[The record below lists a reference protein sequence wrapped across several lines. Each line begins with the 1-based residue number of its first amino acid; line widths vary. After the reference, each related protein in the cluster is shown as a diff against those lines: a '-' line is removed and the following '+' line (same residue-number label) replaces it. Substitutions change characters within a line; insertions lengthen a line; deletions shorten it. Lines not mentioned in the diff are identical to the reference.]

1 MRSTFFVCALVILVM
16 PPTIFAA
23 DKMSVHVLSSRP
35 DMITGG
41 DALVEIAGPASILS
55 SSNLSVL
62 VKGRDLRRNFR
73 AGLTANTLVGRIEGL
88 DSGKNLLE
96 VRVGGKRQALIKLT
110 NYPLSG
116 PIFSGPHQTPFICQT
131 ELSGLGT
138 PLDADCSAKTSVSYV
153 YKSTQP
159 VSAGAG
165 NDLAGLPA
173 GFKAYDPLRPRPSDV
188 AQTTTT
194 EGRKVDFIVRRER
207 GTINRAVYEI
217 AFLDI
222 PGEALPDPWTKTPG
236 WNGRLVYTFGGGC
249 AAGYRQG
256 EIGNLALTE
265 SFTGDLALSGGY
277 AVATSSL
284 NVLHNNCNDVL
295 SAETVMMVKEYFI
308 KHFGLPVHTIG
319 YGGSGGSIQQHLIA
333 QNYPGLLDGIIPMA
347 SFPDVISLT
356 SDIVDC
362 ALLAHAFASA
372 RTPWTDEQKTA
383 VSGFATWKTC
393 AEAWNPTFSPAI
405 IMAQNCDPVI
415 TKAQVYDAATNPKGV
430 RCSIYDN
437 IVNLLGRD
445 EQTGFA
451 RRTLDNVGVQ
461 YGLMPFSSGKISAD
475 QFLELNEKI
484 GGYDA
489 DGKIVGSRT
498 RANPQAL
505 RIAYQ
510 TGRVNTGGGSL
521 ASIPIV
527 DLREYLD
534 TTGDIHDSFR
544 SFATRARLT
553 AANHSASN
561 QVIFRMPENP
571 GSGFG
576 VGVNSIRLMDAWL
589 DSISNDHSAAPAA
602 AKVARNKPADV
613 KDACWTAAGEK
624 IVEPASYSTTGR
636 CNMLY
641 PPHADP
647 RIAAGGPLFDDIL
660 KCRLKPI
667 MRDDYKQSF
676 SPVDLDRLKKLF
688 PDGVCD
694 YSRPGVEQ
702 QPISATWKR
711 Y

>member
-1 MRSTFFVCALVILVM
+1 MRSTFFLCALVILVAQRNS
-16 PPTIFAA
+16 FAA
-23 DKMSVHVLSSRP
+23 EKLSVRVVSSRP
-35 DMITGG
+35 DMTTAG
-41 DALVEIAGPASILS
+41 DALVEIAGPPSILAS
-55 SSNLSVL
+55 KSLSVL
-62 VKGRDLRRNFR
+62 VNGRDLRQNFR
-73 AGLTANTLVGRIEGL
+73 ARPTGNTLLGRIEGL
-88 DSGKNLLE
+88 NAGKNVLE
-96 VRVGGKRQALIKLT
+96 VRVGDKRQALIELT
-110 NYPLSG
+110 NYPVVG

-131 ELSGLGT
+131 EHSGLGT
-138 PLDADCSAKTSVSYV
+138 ALDADCSAKTSVSYV

-159 VSAGAG
+159 SPAGAR
-165 NDLAGLPA
+165 NAPDALPA
-173 GFKAYDPLRPRPSDV
+173 GFKAYDPSRPRPSDV

-194 EGRKVDFIVRRER
+194 DGRKVDYIVRRER

-217 AFLDI
+217 AFLHI
-222 PGEALPDPWTKTPG
+222 PGEALPNPWTKTPG

-256 EIGNLALTE
+256 EVGNLVLTDG
-265 SFTGDLALSGGY
+265 FTAGLALSGGY

-295 SAETVMMVKEYFI
+295 SAETAMMVKEYFI
-308 KHFGLPVHTIG
+308 KRFGLPVHTIG

-333 QNYPGLLDGIIPMA
+333 QNYPGLLDGIIPIA
-347 SFPDVISLT
+347 SFPDIISVT
-356 SDIVDC
+356 SNIVDC
-362 ALLAHAFASA
+362 ALLAHVFASA

-393 AEAWNPTFSPAI
+393 AEAWNRTFSPAI
-405 IMAQNCDPVI
+405 IAPETCDPVL
-415 TKAQVYDAATNPKGV
+415 TKSQVYDATNPKGV

-437 IVNLLGRD
+437 IINLLGRD
-445 EQTGFA
+445 EETGFA

-461 YGLMPFSSGKISAD
+461 YGLTAFNSGKISAD

-489 DGKIVGSRT
+489 DGKIVGNRT
-498 RANPQAL
+498 RVNLMAL

-521 ASIPIV
+521 ASIPIL

-561 QVIFRMPENP
+561 QVIFRMPEARS
-571 GSGFG
+571 GGFG
-576 VGVNSIRLMDAWL
+576 VNINSIRLMDAWL
-589 DSISNDHSAAPAA
+589 DNISNDHSAAPSAT
-602 AKVARNKPADV
+602 KVARNRPADV

-647 RIAAGGPLFDDIL
+647 RIAAGGPLSDDIL

-667 MRDDYKQSF
+667 TRDDYKETLTAAE
-676 SPVDLDRLKKLF
+676 LDRLKTMF

-702 QPISATWKR
+702 QPVSATWTR

>member
-1 MRSTFFVCALVILVM
+1 LVILVAQWN
-16 PPTIFAA
+16 IFGAE
-23 DKMSVHVLSSRP
+23 KLSVRVVSSRP

-55 SSNLSVL
+55 SKSLSVL
-62 VKGRDLRRNFR
+62 VNGRNFR
-73 AGLTANTLVGRIEGL
+73 QNFRARPTGNTLLGRIEGL
-88 DSGKNLLE
+88 KTGKNVLK
-96 VRVGGKRQALIKLT
+96 VQVGDQRQALIELT
-110 NYPLSG
+110 DYPVTG

-131 ELSGLGT
+131 ELSGLGDA
-138 PLDADCSAKTSVSYV
+138 LDADCSAKTSVSYV
-153 YKSTQP
+153 YKSIP
-159 VSAGAG
+159 PSPAEARNGPDA
-165 NDLAGLPA
+165 LPA
-173 GFKAYDPLRPRPSDV
+173 GFKSYDPSRPRPSDV
-188 AQTTTT
+188 AQATTT
-194 EGRKVDFIVRRER
+194 EGRKVDYIVRRER

-217 AFLDI
+217 AFLHI
-222 PGEALPDPWTKTPG
+222 PGGTLPDPWTKTPG

-256 EIGNLALTE
+256 EVGNLVLDDG
-265 SFTGDLALSGGY
+265 FTADLALSGGY

-295 SAETVMMVKEYFI
+295 SAETAMMVKEYFI
-308 KHFGLPVHTIG
+308 KRFGLPVHTIG

-333 QNYPGLLDGIIPMA
+333 QSYPGLLDGIIPIA
-347 SFPDVISLT
+347 SFPDIISLT
-356 SDIVDC
+356 SNIVDC
-362 ALLAHAFASA
+362 ALLAHVFVSA

-393 AEAWNPTFSPAI
+393 AGGWNPTFSPAI
-405 IMAQNCDPVI
+405 ITAQTCDPVL
-415 TKAQVYDAATNPKGV
+415 TKSQVYDAAANPKGV

-437 IVNLLGRD
+437 IINLLGRD
-445 EQTGFA
+445 EETGFA

-461 YGLMPFSSGKISAD
+461 YGLTAFNSGKINAD

-489 DGKIVGSRT
+489 DGKIVGNRT
-498 RANPQAL
+498 RANLIAL

-521 ASIPIV
+521 ASIPIL

-534 TTGDIHDSFR
+534 PTGDIHDSFR

-553 AANHSASN
+553 AANHTASN
-561 QVIFRMPENP
+561 QVIFRMPEAKND
-571 GSGFG
+571 GFG
-576 VGVNSIRLMDAWL
+576 VGINSIRLMDAWL
-589 DSISNDHSAAPAA
+589 DNISNDHSAAPSA
-602 AKVARNKPADV
+602 AKVARNKPTDV
-613 KDACWTAAGEK
+613 KDACWTAAGQK

-647 RIAAGGPLFDDIL
+647 RIAAGGPLSDDIL

-667 MRDDYKQSF
+667 TRDDYKGTLAAAE
-676 SPVDLDRLKKLF
+676 LDRLKAIF

-694 YSRPGVEQ
+694 YTQPGVEQ
-702 QPISATWKR
+702 QLFSATWIR